1 MNIVAMV
8 LILTPSVPPVLQ
20 AMFSIPN
27 VALQNA
33 MACRVFRQLKLGLIR
48 ETPTMGGSS
57 SHPTGNLSGPIR
69 LVPTSR
75 SNINMS
81 NIDSKNFRNSS
92 RGDVES
98 TFMPELHSPKENKQ
112 MMFPVVQVGIKEETE
127 GKVDDDEECI
137 SHRSWKPGHFA

>member
-8 LILTPSVPPVLQ
+8 VILTPSVPPVLR

-48 ETPTMGGSS
+48 ETPTMGMGSS
-57 SHPTGNLSGPIR
+57 THHTGNLSAPIR
-69 LVPTSR
+69 LIPTSR
-75 SNINMS
+75 SNLNS
-81 NIDSKNFRNSS
+81 PIDSKNFNKSS
-92 RGDVES
+92 RSDVES
-98 TFMPELHSPKENKQ
+98 VIMPDLHTPKENTQ
-112 MMFPVVQVGIKEETE
+112 MVFPVQVGIKEETE
-127 GKVDDDEECI
+127 VKVDDEEEYL